1 MPESTEIFNFDK
13 TIPFYRHLLLGFE
26 NLDFFFRNCMIIARS
41 SGEFL
46 LQAAQVQLSEIN
58 IINII

>member
-13 TIPFYRHLLLGFE
+13 KIPFYRHLLPGFE
-26 NLDFFFRNCMIIARS
+26 NLDFFARNRMIIARS

-46 LQAAQVQLSEIN
+46 FQAA
-58 IINII
+58 